1 MTGDFPI
8 RVFVEIPDNT
18 EHRATT
24 SVWCSIIMEAKI
36 IQVLRENATPMT
48 APAIAKKIGCTKKE
62 VNQVVYKMKEV
73 EIANPG
79 EKPAW
84 RLVAVASAS
93 ESTADSARQ
102 RSPGVAGAEATA
114 SSSDQGS
121 PRATPSVSSMKMND
135 SELEKEI
142 PSVLSS
148 NQTLSA
154 PDIARKLHQP
164 TDAVKRVLY
173 NLEIKGIVQNLSPR
187 RSKPLWSLRS
197 SSDNRQPAQFEEQP
211 LFTKREVDG
220 KLIFTPVTED
230 DIAKASAVSAG
241 SEHPPP
247 PPLPTLTPDGTS
259 NTTSQDTATISSPS
273 PVPTL
278 SSRGVN
284 LATNFSRL
292 AAKFELSQQEKEKVK
307 ELLQNN
313 PGSHTCEEV
322 KEGIGAETRDLVMA
336 YLDDLVEEGRVKKHE
351 TDNLSIYEWKR

>member
-1 MTGDFPI
+1 
-8 RVFVEIPDNT
+8 
-18 EHRATT
+18 
-24 SVWCSIIMEAKI
+24 MEAKI
-36 IQVLRENATPMT
+36 VQVLRENATPMK
-48 APAIAKKIGCTKKE
+48 AAAIAEKIGYTKKE
-62 VNQVVYKMKEV
+62 VNRVIYKMKEA
-73 EIANPG
+73 EQIAIPG
-79 EKPAW
+79 EKAPAW
-84 RLVAVASAS
+84 RLIAAASAS
-93 ESTADSARQ
+93 ESTTDSVRQ

-114 SSSDQGS
+114 SGSDQGS
-121 PRATPSVSSMKMND
+121 PRATPSVSLMKMSD

-173 NLEIKGIVQNLSPR
+173 ELEIKGIVQNLSPR

-197 SSDNRQPAQFEEQP
+197 GSDNRPPAQFEEQP

-220 KLIFTPVTED
+220 KLIFTPVTND
-230 DIAKASAVSAG
+230 DIAKASAVGAG
-241 SEHPPP
+241 SEHPS
-247 PPLPTLTPDGTS
+247 PPLPTLTPEGTS

-273 PVPTL
+273 PAPTP
-278 SSRGVN
+278 SSREVS
-284 LATNFSRL
+284 LAANFGRL
-292 AAKFELSQQEKEKVK
+292 AAKFELDQPEKEKVK

-313 PGSHTCEEV
+313 PGSHTCGEV

-351 TDNLSIYEWKR
+351 TDGLSTYEWKR